1 MTVAISGLSVDEQST
16 GRDKFSGSSQGFD
29 GKQWW
34 NLGCRPHRV
43 RTSGRA
49 DPCLGEKL
57 YGGTAVREE
66 AHRWHPDPVGLGG
79 DSGW

>member
-1 MTVAISGLSVDEQST
+1 MPVAISGLLVDEQST

-34 NLGCRPHRV
+34 SLGCRPHRV

-49 DPCLGEKL
+49 DPCIGEKL
-57 YGGTAVREE
+57 LEEE
-66 AHRWHPDPVGLGG
+66 AHRWHPDPAGLGG